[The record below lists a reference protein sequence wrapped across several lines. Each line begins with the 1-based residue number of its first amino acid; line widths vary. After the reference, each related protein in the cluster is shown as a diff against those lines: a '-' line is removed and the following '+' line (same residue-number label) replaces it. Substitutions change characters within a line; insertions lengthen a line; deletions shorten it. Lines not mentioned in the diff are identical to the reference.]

1 MTVAEPGADATKQ
14 AIRERVWRTM
24 VSGRAARFPGADGR
38 IPNFVGAERA
48 ARLLATVEAWR
59 ASGTLKSN
67 PDAPQLPVRVA
78 ALAEGKVVYVAV
90 PRLRDARP
98 FLRLDPARL
107 AVTPRQAASIRGAG
121 ANGDSATVKQ
131 VRRIDLVV
139 CGTVAVNRDGVRIGK
154 GGGYS
159 HLEFALLSEAGKVEN
174 RTTIATTV
182 HPLQLLD
189 EELPETP
196 HDFRVDLIVMPDEII
211 ETGADR
217 SRRPKGIRWED
228 LDDDR
233 IAAIPALGTRRRP

>member
-1 MTVAEPGADATKQ
+1 
-14 AIRERVWRTM
+14 
-24 VSGRAARFPGADGR
+24 PGADGR

-107 AVTPRQAASIRGAG
+107 AVTPRQAASIKGAA
-121 ANGDSATVKQ
+121 ANGDSVTVKQ

-159 HLEFALLSEAGKVEN
+159 DLEFALLTEAGKVN
-174 RTTIATTV
+174 RATRIATTV
-182 HPLQLLD
+182 HPIQLLD

-196 HDFRVDLIVMPDEII
+196 HDFRVDLIVTPDGIL

-217 SRRPKGIRWED
+217 ARRPSGIDWPD
-228 LDDDR
+228 LDEEQ
-233 IAAIPALGTRRRP
+233 ISAIPALGALR